1 MYDAALHAHSW
12 LRWLALVLGLVAVAR
27 AFTGRSSGR
36 PWSRGDDRIGAA
48 FVGTLDLQLLIGLVM
63 YVALSPITK
72 AGMSDMGAAMAN
84 PGLRF
89 WTVEHPFG
97 MFLAIALAHIGRVR
111 IR

>member
-1 MYDAALHAHSW
+1 
-12 LRWLALVLGLVAVAR
+12 
-27 AFTGRSSGR
+27 
-36 PWSRGDDRIGAA
+36 
-48 FVGTLDLQLLIGLVM
+48 
-63 YVALSPITK
+63 K

-111 IR
+111 IRKGTDAVRRHRTALIFFTIALILIVLSTPWPGRELIGRPMFRM